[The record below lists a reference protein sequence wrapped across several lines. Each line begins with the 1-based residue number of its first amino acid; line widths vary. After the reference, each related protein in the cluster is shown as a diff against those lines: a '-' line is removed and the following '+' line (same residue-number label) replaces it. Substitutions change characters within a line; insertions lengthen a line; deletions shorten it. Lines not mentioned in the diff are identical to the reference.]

1 MRIGIPRE
9 SRPGE
14 TLVAATAKTASQLAA
29 LGYDVVVE
37 AGAGAAADQPD
48 AAYVDAGVAVGTGE
62 DVWSS
67 DVVVKVNAP
76 SDDEIGRLRQ
86 GATVVSLM
94 APARSPELG
103 FGRSGV
109 AGSM

>member
-37 AGAGAAADQPD
+37 QGAGVAADQPD
-48 AAYVDAGVAVGTGE
+48 AAFADKGIAVGTSD

-67 DVVVKVNAP
+67 DVVEMFCEPTNARWP
-76 SDDEIGRLRQ
+76 STRIIF
-86 GATVVSLM
+86 AWT
-94 APARSPELG
+94 
-103 FGRSGV
+103 
-109 AGSM
+109 